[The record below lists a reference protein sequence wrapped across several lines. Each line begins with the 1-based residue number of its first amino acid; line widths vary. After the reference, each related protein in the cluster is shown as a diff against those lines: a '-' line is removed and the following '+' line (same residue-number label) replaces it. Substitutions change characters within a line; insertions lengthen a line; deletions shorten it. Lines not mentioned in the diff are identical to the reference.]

1 MEMFQL
7 NKSPDSTY
15 KNAHCSASN
24 KHQINNQINCLYN
37 IQIAFSYIRFH
48 YVKSSTSIIDT
59 SHLSATIKFNISML
73 KLHITLIKTM

>member
-24 KHQINNQINCLYN
+24 KH
-37 IQIAFSYIRFH
+37 QIAFSYIRFH

-59 SHLSATIKFNISML
+59 SHLSATIKFHISML